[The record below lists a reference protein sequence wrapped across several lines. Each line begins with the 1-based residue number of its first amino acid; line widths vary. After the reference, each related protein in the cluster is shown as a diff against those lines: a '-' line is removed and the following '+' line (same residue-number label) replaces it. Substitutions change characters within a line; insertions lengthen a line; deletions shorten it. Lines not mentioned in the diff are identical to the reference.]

1 MNTLYYLIEASY
13 YPNYENSLDQL
24 PVWKLDKSQ
33 CLIEVPFDFEVYPY
47 INSWDNSNEFQDYI
61 HNPIRVDEW
70 VEIDISE
77 IP

>member
-1 MNTLYYLIEASY
+1 MNTLYYLIESSY

-33 CLIEVPFDFEVYPY
+33 CLIEVPFDFKVYPY